1 MKDFKAQ
8 RIDTNGVI
16 RRGKELFKRH
26 RDLILG
32 FNTFLTKGFDITIPL
47 DDEHTPPK
55 KPVEFDE
62 AINFVTRLRKE
73 YFLINLFTQ
82 FQGDDHVY
90 KSFLDILNMSERKT
104 NPSLRSIRRY
114 NLILVKLYPNYVLVV
129 PFYGQF
135 QFQIVTLFK
144 YV

>member
-16 RRGKELFKRH
+16 RRGKELFKGH

-47 DDEHTPPK
+47 DDETLHQRRIFYMQTW
-55 KPVEFDE
+55 
-62 AINFVTRLRKE
+62 
-73 YFLINLFTQ
+73 

-90 KSFLDILNMSERKT
+90 KSFLDILNMYRKE
-104 NPSLRSIRRY
+104 NKSITEVY
-114 NLILVKLYPNYVLVV
+114 QVLYGNLILVKLYSNYVLVV

-135 QFQIVTLFK
+135 QFQIVILFK